1 MRRWPDATPASPA
14 GPPPRPATAEQGRWC
29 TVSGH
34 SKWATIKHK
43 KGKTDAARG
52 KLFSK
57 LSRAITVAAREGG
70 GDPNM
75 NMALANAIEKAKAE
89 SMPKDNIE
97 RAIQR
102 GTGGAEGVNYE
113 SIVYEGYGPAGV
125 AIIVEVLT
133 DNKNRSAA
141 EVRNIF
147 SKHGGQLAQPGAV
160 AWGFERR
167 GSIYVDATKYEE
179 DDVMAAAID
188 AGAED
193 VVQDGEQFQVLTEPS
208 DFAAVRDAV
217 AAAGIEIDNADLTMI
232 PKNTVKLEE
241 NDARKTMKI
250 MDALEDSDD
259 VQEVFANFDIPEEV
273 LEALA
278 G

>member
-1 MRRWPDATPASPA
+1 M
-14 GPPPRPATAEQGRWC
+14 
-29 TVSGH
+29 SGH

-70 GDPNM
+70 ADPAM
-75 NMALANAIEKAKAE
+75 NISLANAIEKAKAE

-97 RAIQR
+97 RAVQR
-102 GTGGAEGVNYE
+102 GAGAGDGESYE

-160 AWGFERR
+160 AWVFERR
-167 GSIYVDATKYEE
+167 GSIVVDGTRYGE

-188 AGAED
+188 AGADD

-208 DFAAVRDAV
+208 DFAAVRDAL
-217 AAAGIEIDNADLTMI
+217 AAAGIAFENADLTMI

-259 VQEVFANFDIPEEV
+259 VQEVYANFDIPEDV

>member
-1 MRRWPDATPASPA
+1 M
-14 GPPPRPATAEQGRWC
+14 
-29 TVSGH
+29 SGH

-43 KGKTDAARG
+43 KGKTDAKRG

-70 GDPNM
+70 PDPAM
-75 NMALANAIEKAKAE
+75 NISLANAIEKAKAE

-102 GTGGAEGVNYE
+102 GGGGADGTAYE
-113 SIVYEGYGPAGV
+113 AIVYEGYGPAGV
-125 AIIVEVLT
+125 AIIVDVLT

-141 EVRNIF
+141 DIRNIF

-160 AWGFERR
+160 AWVFERK
-167 GSIYVDATKYEE
+167 GSIVVDGTRFAE
-179 DDVMAAAID
+179 DDIMAAAID
-188 AGAED
+188 AGADD
-193 VVQDGEQFQVLTEPS
+193 VVQDGDEFQVLTDPAEL
-208 DFAAVRDAV
+208 AAVRDGLV
-217 AAAGIEIDNADLTMI
+217 AAGIEFDQAELTMI

-250 MDALEDSDD
+250 LDALEDSDD
-259 VQEVFANFDIPEEV
+259 VQEVYGNYDIAEEV
-273 LEALA
+273 LERLA
-278 G
+278 E

>member
-1 MRRWPDATPASPA
+1 M
-14 GPPPRPATAEQGRWC
+14 
-29 TVSGH
+29 SGH

-43 KGKTDAARG
+43 KGKTDAKRG

-70 GDPNM
+70 GDPGM
-75 NMALANAIEKAKAE
+75 NISLANAIEKAKAE

-102 GTGGAEGVNYE
+102 GAGGADGEAYE
-113 SIVYEGYGPAGV
+113 SIMYEGYGPAGV
-125 AIIVEVLT
+125 AIIVDVLT

-141 EVRNIF
+141 DVRNIF

-160 AWGFERR
+160 AWVFERK
-167 GSIYVDATKYEE
+167 GSIVVDGAKHSE
-179 DDVMAAAID
+179 DDIMAAAID
-188 AGAED
+188 AGADD
-193 VVQDGEQFQVLTEPS
+193 VVQDGDDFQVLTDPA
-208 DFAAVRDAV
+208 DFAAVREAMT
-217 AAAGIEIDNADLTMI
+217 AAGIEFEQAELTMI

-241 NDARKTMKI
+241 HDARKTMKI
-250 MDALEDSDD
+250 VDALEDSDD
-259 VQEVFANFDIPEEV
+259 VQEVFANFDIPEDV
-273 LEALA
+273 LESLA

>member
-1 MRRWPDATPASPA
+1 
-14 GPPPRPATAEQGRWC
+14 
-29 TVSGH
+29 VSGH

-43 KGKTDAARG
+43 KGKTDARRG

-70 GDPNM
+70 ADPNM
-75 NMALANAIEKAKAE
+75 NISLANAIEKAKAE

-102 GTGGAEGVNYE
+102 GAGGAEGETYE

-160 AWGFERR
+160 AWVFERR
-167 GSIYVDATKYEE
+167 GSIMVDGTRFAE

-193 VVQDGEQFQVLTEPS
+193 VLQDGDQFEVLTEPA
-208 DFAAVRDAV
+208 DFAAVREAMV
-217 AAAGIEIDNADLTMI
+217 TAGIEFEQAELTMI
-232 PKNTVKLEE
+232 PKNTVKLQE

-250 MDALEDSDD
+250 VDALEDSDD
-259 VQEVFANFDIPEEV
+259 VQEVYANFDIPEDV

>member
-1 MRRWPDATPASPA
+1 M
-14 GPPPRPATAEQGRWC
+14 
-29 TVSGH
+29 SGH

-43 KGKTDAARG
+43 KGKTDAKRG

-75 NMALANAIEKAKAE
+75 NISLANAVEKAKAE

-102 GTGGAEGVNYE
+102 GAGGADGEAYE
-113 SIVYEGYGPAGV
+113 RIMYEGYGPAGV
-125 AIIVEVLT
+125 AIIVDVLT

-141 EVRNIF
+141 DVRNIF

-160 AWGFERR
+160 AWVFERK
-167 GSIYVDATKYEE
+167 GSIVVDGTKYGE
-179 DDVMAAAID
+179 DDIMAAAID
-188 AGAED
+188 AGADD
-193 VVQDGEQFQVLTEPS
+193 VVQDGDEFQVLTDPA
-208 DFAAVRDAV
+208 DFAAVRA
-217 AAAGIEIDNADLTMI
+217 AIGAAGIEYEQAELTMI
-232 PKNTVKLEE
+232 PKNSVMLEE

-250 MDALEDSDD
+250 VDALEDSDD
-259 VQEVFANFDIPEEV
+259 VQEVFANFDIPEDV
-273 LEALA
+273 LESLA

>member
-1 MRRWPDATPASPA
+1 M
-14 GPPPRPATAEQGRWC
+14 
-29 TVSGH
+29 SGH

-43 KGKTDAARG
+43 KGKTDARRG

-70 GDPNM
+70 VDPAM
-75 NMALANAIEKAKAE
+75 NISLANAIEKAKAE

-102 GTGGAEGVNYE
+102 GGGGAEGEQYE
-113 SIVYEGYGPAGV
+113 SILYEGYGPAGV
-125 AIIVEVLT
+125 AIIVDVLT

-167 GSIYVDATKYEE
+167 GSIVVDGNKYAE
-179 DDVMAAAID
+179 DDIMAAAID

-193 VVQDGEQFQVLTEPS
+193 VLQDGEEFQVLTEPA
-208 DFAAVRDAV
+208 DFAAVRDAL
-217 AAAGIEIDNADLTMI
+217 AAAGIEFENAELTMI
-232 PKNTVKLEE
+232 PKTTVKLEE

-259 VQEVFANFDIPEEV
+259 VQEVYANFDISEDV

>member
-1 MRRWPDATPASPA
+1 
-14 GPPPRPATAEQGRWC
+14 
-29 TVSGH
+29 VSGH

-43 KGKTDAARG
+43 KGKTDARRG

-70 GDPNM
+70 TDPAM
-75 NMALANAIEKAKAE
+75 NISLANAIEKAKAE

-102 GTGGAEGVNYE
+102 GGGGAEGEQYE
-113 SIVYEGYGPAGV
+113 SILYEGYGPAGV

-167 GSIYVDATKYEE
+167 GSIVVDGGKYGE

-193 VVQDGEQFQVLTEPS
+193 VVADEGSFQVLTQPA
-208 DFAAVRDAV
+208 DFAAVRDGLT
-217 AAAGIEIDNADLTMI
+217 AAGIEFDNAELTMI
-232 PKNTVKLEE
+232 PKTTVKLEE

-259 VQEVFANFDIPEEV
+259 VQEVFANFDIPEDI

>member
-1 MRRWPDATPASPA
+1 
-14 GPPPRPATAEQGRWC
+14 
-29 TVSGH
+29 VSGH

-43 KGKTDAARG
+43 KGKTDAKRG

-70 GDPNM
+70 TDPNM
-75 NMALANAIEKAKAE
+75 NIALANAVEKAKAE

-102 GTGGAEGVNYE
+102 GGGGTDGAAYE
-113 SIVYEGYGPAGV
+113 SIMYEGYGPAGV
-125 AIIVEVLT
+125 AIIVDVLT

-141 EVRNIF
+141 DIRNIF

-160 AWGFERR
+160 AWVFERK
-167 GSIYVDATKYEE
+167 GSIVVDGTKFGE
-179 DDVMAAAID
+179 DDIMSAAID

-193 VVQDGEQFQVLTEPS
+193 VAQDGDEFQVLTEPGE
-208 DFAAVRDAV
+208 FAAVRDALV
-217 AAAGIEIDNADLTMI
+217 GAGIEFVQAELTMV
-232 PKNTVKLEE
+232 PKTTVELEE
-241 NDARKTMKI
+241 SDARKTMKI
-250 MDALEDSDD
+250 VDALEDSDD
-259 VQEVFANFDIPEEV
+259 VQEVFANFDIPEDV

>member
-1 MRRWPDATPASPA
+1 
-14 GPPPRPATAEQGRWC
+14 
-29 TVSGH
+29 VSGH

-43 KGKTDAARG
+43 KGKTDARRG

-70 GDPNM
+70 ADPNM
-75 NMALANAIEKAKAE
+75 NISLANAIEKAKAE

-102 GTGGAEGVNYE
+102 GAGGAEGETYE

-160 AWGFERR
+160 AWVFERR
-167 GSIYVDATKYEE
+167 GSIMVDGTRFAE

-193 VVQDGEQFQVLTEPS
+193 VVQDGDQFEVLTEPA
-208 DFAAVRDAV
+208 DFAAVREAIV
-217 AAAGIEIDNADLTMI
+217 AAGIEFEQAELTMI
-232 PKNTVKLEE
+232 PKNTVKLQE

-250 MDALEDSDD
+250 VDALEDSDD
-259 VQEVFANFDIPEEV
+259 VQEVYANFDIPEDV
-273 LEALA
+273 LETLA

>member
-1 MRRWPDATPASPA
+1 M
-14 GPPPRPATAEQGRWC
+14 
-29 TVSGH
+29 SGH

-43 KGKTDAARG
+43 KGKTDARRG

-70 GDPNM
+70 PDPGM
-75 NMALANAIEKAKAE
+75 NIALANAVEKAKAE

-102 GTGGAEGVNYE
+102 GSGGGEGEQYE

-133 DNKNRSAA
+133 DNRNRSAA

-147 SKHGGQLAQPGAV
+147 SKHGGSLAQPGAV
-160 AWGFERR
+160 AWVFERR
-167 GSIYVDATKYEE
+167 GSIVVDAAKFTE
-179 DDVMAAAID
+179 DDVMTAAID

-193 VVQDGEQFQVLTEPS
+193 VEQDGDQFEVLTQPA
-208 DFAAVRDAV
+208 DLAAVRDAL
-217 AAAGIEIDNADLTMI
+217 AAAGIALESAELTMV

-259 VQEVFANFDIPEEV
+259 VQEVFANFDIPDEI

>member
-1 MRRWPDATPASPA
+1 
-14 GPPPRPATAEQGRWC
+14 
-29 TVSGH
+29 VSGH

-97 RAIQR
+97 QAIQR

-133 DNKNRSAA
+133 DNRNRSAA

-147 SKHGGQLAQPGAV
+147 SKHGGSLAQLGAV
-160 AWGFERR
+160 AWVFERR
-167 GSIYVDATKYEE
+167 GSIIVDATRYTE

-193 VVQDGEQFQVLTEPS
+193 VQQDGDQFEVFTEP
-208 DFAAVRDAV
+208 AYLGAVRDGL
-217 AAAGIEIDNADLTMI
+217 AAAGIEFDTAELTMV

-250 MDALEDSDD
+250 MDALKDSDD
-259 VQEVFANFDIPEEV
+259 VQEVFANFDIPEDV

>member
-1 MRRWPDATPASPA
+1 
-14 GPPPRPATAEQGRWC
+14 
-29 TVSGH
+29 VSGH

-43 KGKTDAARG
+43 KGKTDARRG

-70 GDPNM
+70 SDPTM
-75 NMALANAIEKAKAE
+75 NISLANAIEKAKAE

-102 GTGGAEGVNYE
+102 GGGGADGETYE
-113 SIVYEGYGPAGV
+113 HILYEGYGPAGV

-160 AWGFERR
+160 AWVFERR
-167 GSIYVDATKYEE
+167 GSIMVDGSRFAE
-179 DDVMAAAID
+179 DDIMTAAIE

-193 VVQDGEQFQVLTEPS
+193 VVQDGDQFDVLTQPA
-208 DFAAVRDAV
+208 DFAAVRDAM
-217 AAAGIEIDNADLTMI
+217 AAAGIEFEQAELTMI

-250 MDALEDSDD
+250 VDALEDSDD
-259 VQEVFANFDIPEEV
+259 VQEVFANFDIPEDV
-273 LEALA
+273 LESLA
-278 G
+278 E

>member
-1 MRRWPDATPASPA
+1 M
-14 GPPPRPATAEQGRWC
+14 
-29 TVSGH
+29 SGH

-43 KGKTDAARG
+43 KGKTDAKRG

-75 NMALANAIEKAKAE
+75 NISLANAIEKAKAE

-97 RAIQR
+97 RAVQR
-102 GTGGAEGVNYE
+102 GAGGADGEAYE
-113 SIVYEGYGPAGV
+113 SIMYEGYGPAGV
-125 AIIVEVLT
+125 AIIVDVLT

-141 EVRNIF
+141 DVRNIF

-160 AWGFERR
+160 AWVFERK
-167 GSIYVDATKYEE
+167 GSILVDGTRFAE
-179 DDVMAAAID
+179 DDVMSAAID
-188 AGAED
+188 AGADD
-193 VVQDGEQFQVLTEPS
+193 VLQDGDEFQVLTDPA
-208 DFAAVRDAV
+208 DFAAVRDAIV
-217 AAAGIEIDNADLTMI
+217 AAGIEFEQAELTMI

-250 MDALEDSDD
+250 VDALEDSDD

-273 LEALA
+273 LESLA

>member
-1 MRRWPDATPASPA
+1 
-14 GPPPRPATAEQGRWC
+14 
-29 TVSGH
+29 VSGH

-43 KGKTDAARG
+43 KGKTDAKRG

-57 LSRAITVAAREGG
+57 LSRGITVAAREGG
-70 GDPNM
+70 TDPNM
-75 NMALANAIEKAKAE
+75 NVSLANAVEKAKAE

-102 GTGGAEGVNYE
+102 GGGGADGTTYE
-113 SIVYEGYGPAGV
+113 SILYEGYGPAGV

-160 AWGFERR
+160 AWVFERK
-167 GSIYVDATKYEE
+167 GSIVVDGGKYGE
-179 DDVMAAAID
+179 DDIMTAAID
-188 AGAED
+188 AGADD
-193 VVQDGEQFQVLTEPS
+193 VAQDGDEFEVLTQPA
-208 DFAAVRDAV
+208 DFAAVRDAIV
-217 AAAGIEIDNADLTMI
+217 AAGLEFEQAELTMV

-250 MDALEDSDD
+250 IDALEDSDD
-259 VQEVFANFDIPEEV
+259 VQEVYANFDIPEDV

>member
-1 MRRWPDATPASPA
+1 M
-14 GPPPRPATAEQGRWC
+14 
-29 TVSGH
+29 SGH

-75 NMALANAIEKAKAE
+75 NMALANAIEKAKGE

-102 GTGGAEGVNYE
+102 GTGGAEGVSYE
-113 SIVYEGYGPAGV
+113 SITYEGYGPAGV

-208 DFAAVRDAV
+208 DFAAVRDGIV
-217 AAAGIEIDNADLTMI
+217 AAGIEIDNAELTMI

-259 VQEVFANFDIPEEV
+259 VQEVFSNFDIPEDV

>member
-1 MRRWPDATPASPA
+1 
-14 GPPPRPATAEQGRWC
+14 
-29 TVSGH
+29 VSGH

-43 KGKTDAARG
+43 KGKTDARRG

-70 GDPNM
+70 PDPGM
-75 NMALANAIEKAKAE
+75 NIALANAVEKAKGE

-102 GTGGAEGVNYE
+102 GSGGGEGEQYE

-133 DNKNRSAA
+133 DNRNRSAA

-147 SKHGGQLAQPGAV
+147 SKHGGSLAQPGAV
-160 AWGFERR
+160 AWVFERR
-167 GSIYVDATKYEE
+167 GSIVVDAAKFTE
-179 DDVMAAAID
+179 DDVMTAAID

-193 VVQDGEQFQVLTEPS
+193 VQQDGDQFEVLTEPT
-208 DFAAVRDAV
+208 DLAAVRDAL
-217 AAAGIEIDNADLTMI
+217 AAAGIAFDSAELTMV

-241 NDARKTMKI
+241 GDARKTMKI

-259 VQEVFANFDIPEEV
+259 VQEVYANFDIPDEI

>member
-1 MRRWPDATPASPA
+1 
-14 GPPPRPATAEQGRWC
+14 
-29 TVSGH
+29 VSGH

-70 GDPNM
+70 ADPAM
-75 NMALANAIEKAKAE
+75 NISLANAIEKAKAE

-97 RAIQR
+97 RAVQR
-102 GTGGAEGVNYE
+102 GAGAGDGESYE

-133 DNKNRSAA
+133 DNRNRSAA

-160 AWGFERR
+160 AWVFERR
-167 GSIYVDATKYEE
+167 GSIVVDGTRYGE

-188 AGAED
+188 AGADD

-208 DFAAVRDAV
+208 DFAAVRDAL
-217 AAAGIEIDNADLTMI
+217 AAAGIAFENADLTMI

-259 VQEVFANFDIPEEV
+259 VQEVYANFDIPEDV

>member
-1 MRRWPDATPASPA
+1 M
-14 GPPPRPATAEQGRWC
+14 
-29 TVSGH
+29 SGH

-43 KGKTDAARG
+43 KGKTDARRG

-70 GDPNM
+70 SDPTM
-75 NMALANAIEKAKAE
+75 NISLANAIEKAKAE

-102 GTGGAEGVNYE
+102 GGGGADGETYE
-113 SIVYEGYGPAGV
+113 HILYEGYGPAGV

-160 AWGFERR
+160 AWVFERR
-167 GSIYVDATKYEE
+167 GSIMVDGSRFAE
-179 DDVMAAAID
+179 DDIMTAAIE

-193 VVQDGEQFQVLTEPS
+193 VVQDGDQFDVLTQPA
-208 DFAAVRDAV
+208 DFAAVRDAM
-217 AAAGIEIDNADLTMI
+217 AAAGIEFEQAELTMI

-250 MDALEDSDD
+250 VDALEDSDD
-259 VQEVFANFDIPEEV
+259 VQEVFANFDIPEDV
-273 LEALA
+273 LESLA
-278 G
+278 E

>member
-1 MRRWPDATPASPA
+1 M
-14 GPPPRPATAEQGRWC
+14 
-29 TVSGH
+29 SGH

-43 KGKTDAARG
+43 KGKTDARRG

-57 LSRAITVAAREGG
+57 LSRGITVAAREGG
-70 GDPNM
+70 ADPAM
-75 NMALANAIEKAKAE
+75 NISLANAIEKAKAE

-102 GTGGAEGVNYE
+102 GVGGAEGETYE

-133 DNKNRSAA
+133 DNRNRSAA

-147 SKHGGQLAQPGAV
+147 SKHSGQLAQPGAV
-160 AWGFERR
+160 AWVFERR
-167 GSIYVDATKYEE
+167 GSIVIDGEKYTE
-179 DDVMAAAID
+179 DDIMAAAID

-193 VVQDGEQFQVLTEPS
+193 VVQDGDQFQVLTEPA
-208 DFAAVRDAV
+208 DFAAVRSGLV
-217 AAAGIEIDNADLTMI
+217 AAGIEFEQAELTMI

-250 MDALEDSDD
+250 VDALEDSDD
-259 VQEVFANFDIPEEV
+259 VQEVYANFDIPEDV

>member
-1 MRRWPDATPASPA
+1 M
-14 GPPPRPATAEQGRWC
+14 
-29 TVSGH
+29 SGH

-43 KGKTDAARG
+43 KGKTDAKRG

-75 NMALANAIEKAKAE
+75 NISLANAIEKAKAE

-102 GTGGAEGVNYE
+102 GAGGADGEAYE
-113 SIVYEGYGPAGV
+113 SIMYEGYGPAGV
-125 AIIVEVLT
+125 AIIVDVLT

-141 EVRNIF
+141 DVRNIF

-160 AWGFERR
+160 AWVFERK
-167 GSIYVDATKYEE
+167 GSIVVDGAKHSE
-179 DDVMAAAID
+179 DDIMAAAID
-188 AGAED
+188 AGADD
-193 VVQDGEQFQVLTEPS
+193 VVQDGDDFQVLTDPA
-208 DFAAVRDAV
+208 DFAAVREAMT
-217 AAAGIEIDNADLTMI
+217 AAGIEFEQAELTMI

-241 NDARKTMKI
+241 HDARKTMKI
-250 MDALEDSDD
+250 VDALEDSDD
-259 VQEVFANFDIPEEV
+259 VQEVFANFDIPEDV
-273 LEALA
+273 LESLA

>member
-1 MRRWPDATPASPA
+1 M
-14 GPPPRPATAEQGRWC
+14 
-29 TVSGH
+29 SGH

-43 KGKTDAARG
+43 KGKTDAKRG

-70 GDPNM
+70 GDPGM
-75 NMALANAIEKAKAE
+75 NVSLANAIEKAKAE

-102 GTGGAEGVNYE
+102 GAGGADGEAYE
-113 SIVYEGYGPAGV
+113 SIMYEGYGPAGV
-125 AIIVEVLT
+125 AIIVDVLT

-141 EVRNIF
+141 DVRNIF

-160 AWGFERR
+160 AWVFERK
-167 GSIYVDATKYEE
+167 GSIVVDGTKYGE
-179 DDVMAAAID
+179 DEIMAAAID
-188 AGAED
+188 AGADD
-193 VVQDGEQFQVLTEPS
+193 VVQDGDEFQVLTDPA
-208 DFAAVRDAV
+208 DFAAVREAM
-217 AAAGIEIDNADLTMI
+217 ATAGIEYGQAELTMI

-250 MDALEDSDD
+250 VDALEDSDD
-259 VQEVFANFDIPEEV
+259 VQEVFANFDIPEDV
-273 LEALA
+273 LESLA

>member
-1 MRRWPDATPASPA
+1 M
-14 GPPPRPATAEQGRWC
+14 
-29 TVSGH
+29 SGH

-43 KGKTDAARG
+43 KGAADAKRG

-70 GDPNM
+70 VDPAM
-75 NMALANAIEKAKAE
+75 NTALANAIEKAKSY

-102 GTGGAEGVNYE
+102 GGGGAEGANFE

-160 AWGFERR
+160 AWVFERR
-167 GSIYVDATKYEE
+167 GSIVVDAGKFDEDTVMTAAIEAGA
-179 DDVMAAAID
+179 DDVVHDGDQFEILTQP
-188 AGAED
+188 AE
-193 VVQDGEQFQVLTEPS
+193 
-208 DFAAVRDAV
+208 FAAVRDGV
-217 AAAGIEIDNADLTMI
+217 AAAGIEIEQAELTMV

-250 MDALEDSDD
+250 VDALEDSDD
-259 VQEVFANFDIPEEV
+259 VQEVFANFDIPDDV

>member
-1 MRRWPDATPASPA
+1 
-14 GPPPRPATAEQGRWC
+14 
-29 TVSGH
+29 VSGH

-43 KGKTDAARG
+43 TGKTDAARG

-70 GDPNM
+70 ADPAM
-75 NMALANAIEKAKAE
+75 NISLANAIEKAKAE

-97 RAIQR
+97 RAVQR
-102 GTGGAEGVNYE
+102 GAGAGDGESYE

-133 DNKNRSAA
+133 DNRNRSAA

-160 AWGFERR
+160 AWVFERR
-167 GSIYVDATKYEE
+167 GSIVVDGTKYGE

-188 AGAED
+188 AGADD

-208 DFAAVRDAV
+208 DFAAVRDAL
-217 AAAGIEIDNADLTMI
+217 AAAGIAFENADLTMI

-259 VQEVFANFDIPEEV
+259 VQEVYANFDIPEDV

>member
-1 MRRWPDATPASPA
+1 M
-14 GPPPRPATAEQGRWC
+14 
-29 TVSGH
+29 SGH
-34 SKWATIKHK
+34 SKWSTIKHK
-43 KGKTDAARG
+43 KGKTDARRG

-57 LSRAITVAAREGG
+57 LSRAVTVAAREGG
-70 GDPNM
+70 PDPTM
-75 NMALANAIEKAKAE
+75 NVALANAIEKAKAE
-89 SMPKDNIE
+89 SMPKENIE

-102 GTGGAEGVNYE
+102 GAGGAEGEQYE

-125 AIIVEVLT
+125 AMLVEVLT
-133 DNKNRSAA
+133 DNRNRSAA

-147 SKHGGQLAQPGAV
+147 SKHGGSLAQPGAV
-160 AWGFERR
+160 AWVFERR
-167 GSIYVDATKYEE
+167 GSIVVDATRYSE
-179 DDVMAAAID
+179 DDVMTAAIE

-193 VVQDGEQFQVLTEPS
+193 VQQDGDQFEVLTEPA
-208 DFAAVRDAV
+208 DLAAVRDGLT
-217 AAAGIEIDNADLTMI
+217 AAGVEFESAELTMV
-232 PKNTVKLEE
+232 PKSTVKLEE

-259 VQEVFANFDIPEEV
+259 VQDVYANFDIPEDV

>member
-1 MRRWPDATPASPA
+1 
-14 GPPPRPATAEQGRWC
+14 
-29 TVSGH
+29 VSGH

-43 KGKTDAARG
+43 KGKTDARRG

-70 GDPNM
+70 ADPAM
-75 NMALANAIEKAKAE
+75 NISLANAVEKAKAE

-102 GTGGAEGVNYE
+102 GAGGADGETYE

-160 AWGFERR
+160 AWVFERR
-167 GSIYVDATKYEE
+167 GSIVVDGEKYAE

-193 VVQDGEQFQVLTEPS
+193 VVQDGDQFQVLTEPA
-208 DFAAVRDAV
+208 DFATVRGGIV
-217 AAAGIEIDNADLTMI
+217 AAGIEFEQAELTMI
-232 PKNTVKLEE
+232 PKSTVKLEE

-250 MDALEDSDD
+250 IDALEDSDD
-259 VQEVFANFDIPEEV
+259 VQEVYANFDIPEDV

>member
-1 MRRWPDATPASPA
+1 M
-14 GPPPRPATAEQGRWC
+14 
-29 TVSGH
+29 SGH

-43 KGKTDAARG
+43 KGKTDARRG

-70 GDPNM
+70 TDPTM
-75 NMALANAIEKAKAE
+75 NISLANAIDKAKAE

-97 RAIQR
+97 KAIQR
-102 GTGGAEGVNYE
+102 GGGGVEGEQYE
-113 SIVYEGYGPAGV
+113 SILYEGYGPAGV

-167 GSIYVDATKYEE
+167 GSIVVDGTKYGE
-179 DDVMAAAID
+179 DDVMTAAIE

-193 VVQDGEQFQVLTEPS
+193 VVQDGDQFEVLTQPA
-208 DFAAVRDAV
+208 DFAAVRDAMET
-217 AAAGIEIDNADLTMI
+217 AGIVYETAELTMI

-250 MDALEDSDD
+250 VDALEDSDD

-273 LEALA
+273 LEAIA

>member
-1 MRRWPDATPASPA
+1 M
-14 GPPPRPATAEQGRWC
+14 
-29 TVSGH
+29 SGH

-43 KGKTDAARG
+43 KGKTDARRG

-70 GDPNM
+70 ADPAM
-75 NMALANAIEKAKAE
+75 NISLANAIEKAKAE

-102 GTGGAEGVNYE
+102 GAGGADGETYE
-113 SIVYEGYGPAGV
+113 SILYEGYGPAGV

-160 AWGFERR
+160 AWVFERR
-167 GSIYVDATKYEE
+167 GSIVVDGEKYAE

-193 VVQDGEQFQVLTEPS
+193 VVQDGDQFQVLTEPA
-208 DFAAVRDAV
+208 DFAAVRGAIV
-217 AAAGIEIDNADLTMI
+217 AAGIEFVQAELTMI
-232 PKNTVKLEE
+232 PKNTVMLEE

-250 MDALEDSDD
+250 VDALEDSDD
-259 VQEVFANFDIPEEV
+259 VQEVYANFDIPEDV

>member
-1 MRRWPDATPASPA
+1 M
-14 GPPPRPATAEQGRWC
+14 
-29 TVSGH
+29 SGH

-43 KGKTDAARG
+43 KGALDAKRG

-75 NMALANAIEKAKAE
+75 NMALANAIDKAK
-89 SMPKDNIE
+89 SYSVPKDNIE

-102 GTGGAEGVNYE
+102 GTGGGDGANFE

-160 AWGFERR
+160 AWVFERR
-167 GSIYVDATKYEE
+167 GSIVVDASKHEE
-179 DDVMAAAID
+179 DDVMVAAIE
-188 AGAED
+188 AGADD
-193 VVQDGEQFQVLTEPS
+193 VVNDGGQFEILTQPA
-208 DFAAVRDAV
+208 DFAAVRDAIV
-217 AAAGIEIDNADLTMI
+217 AAGIEVEQADLTMV

-250 MDALEDSDD
+250 VDALEDSDD
-259 VQEVFANFDIPEEV
+259 VQEVYANFDISEDV
-273 LEALA
+273 LESLA